1 MEIRRAVDRTTL
13 SWPPVDDDEYPD
25 DENAWVYW
33 EERAAQRSF
42 CDLRGFDPE
51 DLGAV
56 IAIERQ
62 WLDAYLAQKI
72 DDGLEDSLY
81 DRQPERLTVESQPWT
96 QESPLL
102 SWHCPL
108 WVASAS

>member
-1 MEIRRAVDRTTL
+1 VRSFKSPWKLDALSIERR

-25 DENAWVYW
+25 DENSWVYW

-62 WLDAYLAQKI
+62 
-72 DDGLEDSLY
+72 
-81 DRQPERLTVESQPWT
+81 
-96 QESPLL
+96 
-102 SWHCPL
+102 
-108 WVASAS
+108 